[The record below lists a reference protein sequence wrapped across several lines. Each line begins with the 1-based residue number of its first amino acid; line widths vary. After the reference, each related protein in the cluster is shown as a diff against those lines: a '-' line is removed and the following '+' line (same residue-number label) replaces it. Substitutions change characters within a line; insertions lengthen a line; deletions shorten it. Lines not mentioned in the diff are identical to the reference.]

1 MKKSILLWILAF
13 LLTAGTAVYQRLTG
27 PTYPLSGETILK
39 EFKVKYSLDRSH
51 SGNTHHL
58 VKIKVRDDNVTGVL
72 EWKRYKTNDNWHI
85 QRMKF
90 IDGELVGSL
99 PAQPPAGKLEYRII
113 LTDDE
118 YQVLIPQ
125 EKPVVIRFKGEVPAY
140 ILIPHV
146 IFIFLAMLFS
156 TRAGLEYFNTQPK
169 YEKLVYFTLIFLIL
183 GGFIFGPIMQYFA
196 FGEFWTGF
204 PFGFDLTD
212 NKTLIAMIGWLV
224 AFFMMKRSSKPQHWI
239 IAASVLMFV
248 VFLIPHSVLGSEL
261 DYNKLDQKIEM
272 KK

>member
-1 MKKSILLWILAF
+1 MKKSILLWIVAF
-13 LLTAGTAVYQRLTG
+13 ILTAGAGIYQRLTG
-27 PTYPLSGETILK
+27 PTYPLKGETVLK
-39 EFKVKYSLDRSH
+39 DFKINYSLDRSH

-58 VKIKVRDDNVTGVL
+58 VKINVGSDNVTGVL

-125 EKPVVIRFKGEVPAY
+125 DKPVVIRFKGEVPTY

-156 TRAGLEYFNTQPK
+156 TRAGLEYFNTNPN
-169 YEKLVYFTLIFLIL
+169 YDKLVYLTLIFLIF
-183 GGFIFGPIMQYFA
+183 GGFIFGPIMQYYA
-196 FGEFWTGF
+196 FGELWTGI
-204 PFGFDLTD
+204 PFGIDLTD
-212 NKTLIAMIGWLV
+212 NKTLIALIGWLV
-224 AFFMMKRSSKPQHWI
+224 GFYKLKRSSKPYRWI
-239 IAASVLMFV
+239 IGASVLMFV
-248 VFLIPHSVLGSEL
+248 IFLIPHSVLGSEL
-261 DYNKLDQKIEM
+261 DYNKLDQSIEM

>member
-1 MKKSILLWILAF
+1 MDNNIFFTACTAF
-13 LLTAGTAVYQRLTG
+13 YQRLTG
-27 PTYPLSGETILK
+27 LTYPLSGETVLK
-39 EFKVKYSLDRSH
+39 NFKVKYSLDRSH
-51 SGNTHHL
+51 SGDTDHL
-58 VKIKVRDDNVTGVL
+58 VKIKVRDDNVTGIL
-72 EWKRYKTNDNWHI
+72 EWKRYKTNDDWRI

-99 PAQPPAGKLEYRII
+99 PAQPPAEKLEYRII

-125 EKPVVIRFKGEVPAY
+125 EKSVVVRSKGEVPAY
-140 ILIPHV
+140 ILIPDV
-146 IFIFLAMLFS
+146 IFIFLVS

-183 GGFIFGPIMQYFA
+183 GGFIFGSIMQYFA

-239 IAASVLMFV
+239 IAASVIMFI
-248 VFLIPHSVLGSEL
+248 VFLIPHSALGSEL
-261 DYNKLDQKIEM
+261 DYNKLDQKTEM